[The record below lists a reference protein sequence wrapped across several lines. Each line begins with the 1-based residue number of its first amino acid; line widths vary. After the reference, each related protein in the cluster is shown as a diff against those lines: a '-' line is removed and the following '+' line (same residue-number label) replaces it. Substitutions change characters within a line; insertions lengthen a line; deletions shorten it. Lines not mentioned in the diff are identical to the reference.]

1 MAALW
6 EFRFALPPPT
16 SGGVVELSPA
26 EVEKVLLQR
35 LKDEKDSPVQAL
47 WELAQF
53 YKSEKR
59 FDDATACLGNLL
71 HLVSDLEG
79 RAACLMALGQIRE
92 QQGDFAG
99 AIGFYKEAL
108 ACEPVNEFTWYFIH
122 NNLGFCLAALG
133 ELNESERYCRTA
145 IRIAPG
151 RPNAHKNL
159 GIALRAQ
166 GRVDEAAKAFIT
178 STRANASDGR
188 ATALLD
194 KLLEEHP
201 ELSEQF
207 AEEARF
213 CREAVKTA
221 EQEKKKRTPIIH
233 RGWRKKWFLLR
244 VKIKSLLKRLFHMR
258 PA

>member
-1 MAALW
+1 
-6 EFRFALPPPT
+6 
-16 SGGVVELSPA
+16 VVELSPE
-26 EVEKVLLQR
+26 EVEKVLLQK

-53 YKSEKR
+53 YKSERR
-59 FDDATACLGNLL
+59 FDEATACLGNLL
-71 HLVSDLEG
+71 HLVPDLEG

-92 QQGDFAG
+92 QLGVFPDAVS
-99 AIGFYKEAL
+99 FYRQAL
-108 ACEPVNEFTWYFIH
+108 ACEPANEFTWYFIH

-133 ELNESERYCRTA
+133 EMTDAERYCRMA

-159 GIALRAQ
+159 GIVLRTQ
-166 GRVDEAAKAFIT
+166 GRLEESAQAFIT
-178 STRANASDGR
+178 STRADASDGR
-188 ATALLD
+188 ASMLLER
-194 KLLEEHP
+194 LLEEHP

-221 EQEKKKRTPIIH
+221 EQEHKKRVPVIH
-233 RGWRKKWFLLR
+233 RGWRKRLFLLR
-244 VKIKSLLKRLFHMR
+244 FRIRSLLKRLFHIR

>member
-1 MAALW
+1 MPHPA
-6 EFRFALPPPT
+6 

-26 EVEKVLLQR
+26 EVEKVLLQK

-53 YKSEKR
+53 YKNERR
-59 FDDATACLGNLL
+59 FDEATACLGKLL
-71 HLVSDLEG
+71 HVVPDLEG
-79 RAACLMALGQIRE
+79 RAACLMALGQVRE
-92 QQGDFAG
+92 QQGDFFDAVS
-99 AIGFYKEAL
+99 FYKQAL
-108 ACEPVNEFTWYFIH
+108 ACEPASEFTWYFIH

-133 ELNESERYCRTA
+133 EMTEAERYCRLA
-145 IRIAPG
+145 IRIAMG

-159 GIALRAQ
+159 GIALQTQ
-166 GRVDEAAKAFIT
+166 GRLEEAAEAFIN
-178 STRANASDGR
+178 STRADASDGR
-188 ATALLD
+188 ASMLLN

-201 ELSEQF
+201 ELNEHF

-221 EQEKKKRTPIIH
+221 EHEHRKRTPTIH
-233 RGWRKKWFLLR
+233 RGWRKRLFLLR
-244 VKIKSLLKRLFHMR
+244 FRIRSLLKRLFHIR

>member
-6 EFRFALPPPT
+6 EFRFALPRPA
-16 SGGVVELSPA
+16 SGGLVELSPA
-26 EVEKVLLQR
+26 EVEKVLLQKLR
-35 LKDEKDSPVQAL
+35 DEKDSPVQAL

-53 YKSEKR
+53 YKNERR
-59 FDDATACLGNLL
+59 FDEATACLGNLL
-71 HLVSDLEG
+71 HLVADLEG

-92 QQGDFAG
+92 QQDGFLDAVS
-99 AIGFYKEAL
+99 FYKQAL
-108 ACEPVNEFTWYFIH
+108 ACEPTSEFTWYFIH

-133 ELNESERYCRTA
+133 EMTDAERYCRMA

-159 GIALRAQ
+159 GIALRNQ
-166 GRVDEAAKAFIT
+166 GRLEEAAQAFIT
-178 STRANASDGR
+178 STRADASDGR
-188 ATALLD
+188 ASMLLD

-201 ELSEQF
+201 ELTGQF

-213 CREAVKTA
+213 CKEAVKTA
-221 EQEKKKRTPIIH
+221 ELEHKKRTPAIH
-233 RGWRKKWFLLR
+233 RGWRKRLFLWRFRVRSLLR
-244 VKIKSLLKRLFHMR
+244 RLFHIR